1 MIFHANSSPFKFPV
15 ILHYM
20 HVLKLI
26 YAHSDVLSFK
36 IRSKLEI
43 YVRSAGHEA
52 TESVVALDFETIM
65 DTSFTGILFL

>member
-1 MIFHANSSPFKFPV
+1 MPISPLSNASYITLFTCAKIDLCTQMF
-15 ILHYM
+15 Y
-20 HVLKLI
+20 
-26 YAHSDVLSFK
+26 SFK

-52 TESVVALDFETIM
+52 TESVVTLHFETIM

>member
-1 MIFHANSSPFKFPV
+1 
-15 ILHYM
+15 M